1 MKLGN
6 FIRDQKATLKDNRRK
21 VAKVNDDK
29 ASANHVVAIKNKIYD
44 NHALEAS
51 TARSSQAPLRAP
63 SANLNNDISSLK
75 ASV

>member
-21 VAKVNDDK
+21 VAKVNDEK

-51 TARSSQAPLRAP
+51 TARSS
-63 SANLNNDISSLK
+63 
-75 ASV
+75 